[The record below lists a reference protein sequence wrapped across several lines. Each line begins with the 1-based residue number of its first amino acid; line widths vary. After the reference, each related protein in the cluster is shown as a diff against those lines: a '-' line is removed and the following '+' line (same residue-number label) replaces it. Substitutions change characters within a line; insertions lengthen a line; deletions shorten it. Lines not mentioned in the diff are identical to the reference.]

1 MSAMFKRLTKEFKQL
16 QAENN
21 NDLSAFPVDDGLQK
35 WNVYIRGPEGTPY
48 AGGLYSCELAIG
60 NDYPLKPPTLTFKT
74 KIFHPN
80 ISESGS
86 VCIDILKGQWSP
98 VLDIRKIM
106 ISICSLLSDPNPS
119 SPLNGTAGDLYLRNR
134 AGYDKI
140 ASDMRDEFAMK
151 TIVNRGLLK

>member
-1 MSAMFKRLTKEFKQL
+1 MFKRLTKELKQI
-16 QAENN
+16 QVENN
-21 NDLSAFPVDDGLQK
+21 DDLSAFPQDDSLKK
-35 WNVYIRGPEGTPY
+35 WNVYIRGPEETPY
-48 AGGLYSCELAIG
+48 AGGVYSCVLDVG

-80 ISESGS
+80 ISESGG
-86 VCIDILKGQWSP
+86 VCIDILKSQWSP

-134 AGYDKI
+134 PSYDKI

-151 TIVNRGLLK
+151 TVVDRGLLK